1 MSTRDDSIAEE
12 FYSDLLL
19 AERKS
24 QLSAETYV
32 FSVKEFLKWL
42 SEKNI
47 PLENAGT
54 QEALYFSAKRRVD
67 NKSCVTVAKDMSAL
81 RAFGAFLCR
90 KGIWKT
96 NFMMELD
103 RPEVRRRIPS
113 VLTVEEVNS
122 LLFSID
128 TDTVI
133 GKRDRALFELVY
145 SAGLRISEVCSLLLA
160 NVHFDVQMI
169 AVTGKGSK
177 ERLVPFGDEAK
188 KRLEEWLS
196 VRKDLLSTEGC
207 PYLFVNYRGEKIS
220 RKGVW
225 KNFQKFESMSGVKAK
240 VHTLRHSFATHLL
253 QGGADLRSV
262 QELLGHTDLSTTQIY
277 THVDDSALK
286 NYHSEFFPGHIT
298 EK

>member
-1 MSTRDDSIAEE
+1 MSTENDSIAEE

-19 AERKS
+19 AERKAP
-24 QLSAETYV
+24 LSAETYL

-42 SEKNI
+42 SEKKV
-47 PLENAGT
+47 PLEKASA
-54 QEALYFSAKRRVD
+54 QDAVYFSAGRRVD
-67 NKSCVTVAKDMSAL
+67 NKSSLTVAKDLSAL
-81 RAFGAFLCR
+81 RAFGSFLCR

-96 NFMMELD
+96 NFMLELD
-103 RPEVRRRIPS
+103 RPEVRRRIPA
-113 VLTVEEVNS
+113 VLSVEEVNA
-122 LLFSID
+122 LLSTIN

-145 SAGLRISEVCSLLLA
+145 SAGLRISEVCSLLLE

-188 KRLEEWLS
+188 KRLEEWLA
-196 VRKDLLSTEGC
+196 VRKELISSESC

-253 QGGADLRSV
+253 GGGADLRSV

-277 THVDDSALK
+277 THVEESALK
-286 NYHSEFFPGHIT
+286 SYHSEFFPGHM